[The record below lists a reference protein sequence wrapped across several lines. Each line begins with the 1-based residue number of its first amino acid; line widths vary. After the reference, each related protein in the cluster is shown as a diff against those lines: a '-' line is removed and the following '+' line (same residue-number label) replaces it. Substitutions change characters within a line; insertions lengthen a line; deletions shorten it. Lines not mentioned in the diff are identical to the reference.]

1 MHKSKAMKRMMWIVV
16 ALILFISCSTVPKP
30 YYETREGK
38 KKLKHYNAIQFGQRS
53 TMDLP
58 KGR

>member
-1 MHKSKAMKRMMWIVV
+1 MKWLMGIVV
-16 ALILFISCSTVPKP
+16 ALILFSACSTVPKP

-38 KKLKHYNAIQFGQRS
+38 KKLKHYNAIQFGQRN

>member
-1 MHKSKAMKRMMWIVV
+1 MKRTMWIVV
-16 ALILFISCSTVPKP
+16 ALILFSSCSTVPKP

-38 KKLKHYNAIQFGQRS
+38 KKLKYYNSIQFGQRN